1 MSENSLKLNQNNFKC
16 HNIVLENRRK
26 LCISGVEKVDNV
38 SPMHFSCV
46 VVGTEMHVEG
56 KEMEVTKLDVE
67 QGVVEIAGEI
77 NSIQYLGEKKSLLKR
92 IFK

>member
-1 MSENSLKLNQNNFKC
+1 
-16 HNIVLENRRK
+16 
-26 LCISGVEKVDNV
+26 
-38 SPMHFSCV
+38 
-46 VVGTEMHVEG
+46 
-56 KEMEVTKLDVE
+56 MEVTKLDVE